1 MDDVPKDEFEE
12 NGCYNC
18 KWGEPRYCNMP
29 QKDMNNVS
37 GDVKC
42 KKTQEI
48 HRHLDYC
55 KEWEPQPE
63 ESQQFEDDNRAFL
76 TLEIF

>member
-18 KWGEPRYCNMP
+18 KWREPRYSNLT
-29 QKDMNNVS
+29 QNDMNNVP
-37 GDVKC
+37 GDIKC

-48 HRHLDYC
+48 HKFLDTC
-55 KEWEPQPE
+55 NCNGW
-63 ESQQFEDDNRAFL
+63 
-76 TLEIF
+76 